1 MKQTVYPLIL
11 LVALLCTG
19 CVKNLDYYVIGVSV
33 NPAGS
38 ATVTGG
44 GMYEKGATAT
54 LAVTPADGYTFIAWS
69 DGNTDNPRSVT
80 VTADADY
87 TAQCI
92 VTPNGGGNQEENYD
106 NIVIWGLKNN
116 GSYDTAWVPYT
127 DLGTEDRYL
136 GLRLYNSFGMLSG
149 HMFSSSNDTYP
160 PTHADAVY
168 LEGSWSRTGEYT
180 YQSDNDGLMDDAILE
195 YWSSYDSLLVD
206 THFYYGNW
214 WGKEMTLTV
223 SAIDLTAST
232 VSLEISAI
240 MYDAYRCFLDHV
252 AMSACP
258 TKQLYIKLTNAR
270 IYSAN

>member
-11 LVALLCTG
+11 MVALLCSG

-44 GMYEKGATAT
+44 GMYAKGATAT
-54 LAVTPADGYTFIAWS
+54 LAVTPANGYTFIAWS
-69 DGNTDNPRSVT
+69 DGNTDNPRSIT

-127 DLGTEDRYL
+127 DLGTEDGYLL
-136 GLRLYNSFGMLSG
+136 GLRLSYGTIFGY
-149 HMFSSSNDTYP
+149 MFSSSNYP
-160 PTHADAVY
+160 PTHAAVVH
-168 LEGSWSRTGEYT
+168 LEGYCSRTGAYT
-180 YQSDNDGLMDDAILE
+180 YQSDNDGFMDNARLA
-195 YWSSYDSLLVD
+195 YWSSYDNLLGGTD
-206 THFYYGNW
+206 TNFYYGNW
-214 WGKEMTLTV
+214 WGKEMTLTI

-232 VSLEISAI
+232 VSLVISAI
-240 MYDAYRCFLDHV
+240 MYDAYKFFIDGRAL
-252 AMSACP
+252 SACP

-270 IYSAN
+270 VYSAN

>member
-1 MKQTVYPLIL
+1 MKQTVSPFIL
-11 LVALLCTG
+11 LVALLCSG

-127 DLGTEDRYL
+127 DLGTEDSYL
-136 GLRLYNSFGMLSG
+136 GLRLSNGMLFG

-168 LEGSWSRTGEYT
+168 LQGFWSRTGEYT
-180 YQSDNDGLMDDAILE
+180 HQSDNGGLMDVILE

-206 THFYYGNW
+206 STNVYYGNW
-214 WGKEMTLTV
+214 WGKEMTLTI

-232 VSLEISAI
+232 VSLEVSAI
-240 MYDAYRCFLDHV
+240 MYDAYKFYLDGR
-252 AMSACP
+252 ALSACP